1 MSRKKRNPG
10 EVKAINSMFTS
21 FQSMG
26 RNGDTRYDAAFI
38 YYCLERLNQIH
49 GQTMRYVMC
58 KLMETGLMAHPVYSE
73 DLERLRREYEERSGE
88 ASEEPDREAAGVVS
102 R

>member
-1 MSRKKRNPG
+1 
-10 EVKAINSMFTS
+10 MFTS
-21 FQSMG
+21 VQSMG
-26 RNGDTRYDAAFI
+26 RSGDTRYDAAFI

-58 KLMETGLMAHPVYSE
+58 KLMETGLMAHPVYSG
-73 DLERLRREYEERSGE
+73 DLERLRREYEERCGE
-88 ASEEPDREAAGVVS
+88 GSEESDKSVAGVAS